1 MVVSVQFH
9 GLHRMTT
16 RTGEI
21 RMPISE
27 NTRVRDVITYV
38 SDRYPD
44 LKLIDGKVLILVN
57 NKPTAMDCTLSPN
70 DKISFLPPVGGG

>member
-9 GLHRMTT
+9 GLHRMKT
-16 RTGEI
+16 RTSEI
-21 RMPISE
+21 HMPISE

-44 LKLIDGKVLILVN
+44 LELKDGQVFILVN
-57 NKPTAMDCTLSPN
+57 NKLAAMDRTLSPN
-70 DKISFLPPVGGG
+70 DKISFLLPVGGG

>member
-1 MVVSVQFH
+1 
-9 GLHRMTT
+9 MTT
-16 RTGEI
+16 RTSEI
-21 RMPISE
+21 HMPISE

-44 LKLIDGKVLILVN
+44 LELKDGKVFILVN
-57 NKPTAMDCTLSPN
+57 NKLTEMDRTLSPN

>member
-1 MVVSVQFH
+1 MTVTVQFH

-16 RTGEI
+16 RTNEI

-27 NTRVRDVITYV
+27 NTRVRDVITYI

-44 LKLIDGKVLILVN
+44 LELKDGRVLIVVN
-57 NKPTAMDCTLSPN
+57 NELTPIDRTLSPN
-70 DKISFLPPVGGG
+70 DKISFLPPLGGG

>member
-1 MVVSVQFH
+1 
-9 GLHRMTT
+9 MTT
-16 RTGEI
+16 RTSEI
-21 RMPISE
+21 HMPISE

-44 LKLIDGKVLILVN
+44 LELKDGKVFTLVN
-57 NKPTAMDCTLSPN
+57 NKLAAMDRTLSPN